1 MFRNSIRSQLIT
13 KSIQRRC
20 FATTLSRQADFTHAV
35 IGGGVVGLAIA
46 RRLASRDGTST
57 LLLERNSAVGMETSS
72 RNSEVIHAGLYYGA
86 DSLKTKLCIRGR
98 KMLYA
103 LCAKYDIPHKNVGK
117 WIVAQTDQQY
127 EELIKVHEFTKTLE
141 DTPTH
146 FVSLE
151 QAAKEEPY
159 VLARTGI
166 LASPTTGI
174 VDSHSYM
181 QFLHGDFSEK
191 GGDTALNSN
200 VIAIKPL
207 GDKGSAGWEMSV
219 KDRAN
224 GEENT
229 FTAETIINSAGL
241 GACDVNNM
249 ILLPDQQRKQ
259 YYAKGNYFSYSPSTP
274 TTKHLIY
281 PAPEP
286 GLGGLG
292 THLTLDIA
300 GRIRF
305 GPDVEWVNDPHDLAV
320 NSSRLPQ
327 AIEQIKR
334 FLPGVKIE
342 GIHPDYAGIRPKL
355 ARMSAVGSG
364 KGFQDFVIRDMG
376 VEGWKGWVNLLG
388 IESPGLTSSL
398 AIAEYAEGLLY
409 GSLEGKGGLGDVVG

>member
-1 MFRNSIRSQLIT
+1 MFRNSIRNQLTT

-20 FATTLSRQADFTHAV
+20 FATTISRQADFTHAV
-35 IGGGVVGLAIA
+35 IGGGAVGLAIS

-57 LLLERNSAVGMETSS
+57 LLLERNNAVGMETSS

-98 KMLYA
+98 QMLYA
-103 LCAKYDIPHKNVGK
+103 LCAKYEIPHRNMGK

-141 DTPTH
+141 NAPTH

-181 QFLHGDFSEK
+181 QFLHGDFTEK

-200 VIAIKPL
+200 VVAITPL
-207 GDKGSAGWEMSV
+207 GDKGSAGWEISH
-219 KDRAN
+219 
-224 GEENT
+224 
-229 FTAETIINSAGL
+229 
-241 GACDVNNM
+241 
-249 ILLPDQQRKQ
+249 RKQ

-274 TTKHLIY
+274 TTRHLIY

-305 GPDVEWVNDPHDLAV
+305 GPDVEWVDDPHDLAV
-320 NSSRLPQ
+320 NSVRLPQ
-327 AIEQIKR
+327 AIEQIRR
-334 FLPGVKIE
+334 FF
-342 GIHPDYAGIRPKL
+342 AGC
-355 ARMSAVGSG
+355 
-364 KGFQDFVIRDMG
+364 
-376 VEGWKGWVNLLG
+376 
-388 IESPGLTSSL
+388 
-398 AIAEYAEGLLY
+398 
-409 GSLEGKGGLGDVVG
+409 